1 MQETPTQDTPQQDKA
16 ASKKAPAKAK
26 KALVKK
32 NPSPQAKQ
40 KTSSGVAWLA
50 VVLVVFAT
58 GAGYLAFTQLEQRLD
73 QVSKRTDE
81 AKKSTSELSN
91 KLQSNT
97 KEVSIEV
104 VDLSKQ
110 LSELQQSSSEKISLL
125 QKQVGKNRRQ
135 WLIAE
140 AEYLT
145 SIANTR
151 LQLVGDVDA
160 AIIALQAADQR
171 LKENGDPMTFAV
183 RKQLAKEIN
192 ILKGTELPDTV
203 GISSQILALEDAV
216 SNMGVSKP
224 HAGTAQATQIGKAAP
239 SPLPENIQETLNE
252 AWENFSKLIVVRR
265 HDKPMAALM
274 TPERVELIRKNL
286 ALKLESARLAL
297 INQNQ
302 ALYTASIAISIK
314 WLGDYFDA
322 NKPSVKTAIEQ
333 LNELKNTA
341 IKVELPSIALSLKML
356 RDLPILTI
364 ADQIEPSVATHK
376 SVKKVTPPA
385 LEAVVKKAM
394 TKKLS
399 AQEETTSSL
408 DESIKAGH

>member
-1 MQETPTQDTPQQDKA
+1 MQETPKQETTDKDNA
-16 ASKKAPAKAK
+16 TSKQAPAKAK
-26 KALVKK
+26 KAVAKK
-32 NPSPQAKQ
+32 TSDTQVKQ
-40 KTSSGVAWLA
+40 KTGAGVAWLA
-50 VVLVVFAT
+50 VILVVVAT
-58 GAGYLAFTQLEQRLD
+58 GAGYLAFTQLKQRLD
-73 QVSKRTDE
+73 QVSNSTDS
-81 AKKSTSELSN
+81 AKKSTSELSTE
-91 KLQSNT
+91 LQSNT
-97 KEVSIEV
+97 IGINTEIA
-104 VDLSKQ
+104 DLSEQ
-110 LSELQQSSSEKISLL
+110 LSELQQSSSEKIALL

-151 LQLVGDVDA
+151 LQLVGDIDT

-203 GISSQILALEDAV
+203 GLSSQILALEDAV
-216 SNMGVSKP
+216 SNMGISKP
-224 HAGTAQATQIGKAAP
+224 HAGTAQAPEIGKADP
-239 SPLPENIQETLNE
+239 SAIPENIQETLNE

-314 WLGDYFDA
+314 WLSDYFDT

-356 RDLPILTI
+356 RDLPLLTI
-364 ADQIEPSVATHK
+364 ADQIEPALSTQAT
-376 SVKKVTPPA
+376 VEKVTTPA
-385 LEAVVKKAM
+385 VETAVKKAPTEEPA
-394 TKKLS
+394 TKEKT
-399 AQEETTSSL
+399 TTSV
-408 DESIKAGH
+408 DESIKAEH